1 MRTAPAPLFCSPAP
15 LFPEGSALCGSPPEN
30 FGEFLEFVSASD
42 DVDVVILA
50 GDIDVK
56 GCGVSFAKRF
66 PCPVVYVAD
75 DHEYYGRAILRLT
88 EKLKEAAVASNA
100 HLLDCDAV
108 IIGGTRFLGA
118 SLWTDWRGNGSVE
131 PTFAMEHA
139 RAGMFDYKK
148 ICVSPKFSR
157 RRPTRSNGTRSLEP
171 GSLVNSS
178 NRTRGRRW
186 S

>member
-1 MRTAPAPLFCSPAP
+1 M
-15 LFPEGSALCGSPPEN
+15 FPEGSALCGSPPEN
-30 FGEFLEFVSASD
+30 FGEFLEFGSASD

-66 PCPVVYVAD
+66 PCRVVYVAG

-88 EKLKEAAVASNA
+88 EKLKEAAVGSNV

-108 IIGGTRFLGA
+108 VIGGTRFLGA

-148 ICVSPKFSR
+148 IRVSPKFSR